1 MVLSLRN
8 IFSDSSS
15 ALDDLNQVTSIA
27 QTDNG
32 EIDETTNTFI
42 TNKYGTLDNF
52 YNKIQ
57 EEQQIQNNNTNE
69 D

>member
-32 EIDETTNTFI
+32 EIDDYT
-42 TNKYGTLDNF
+42 YHTL
-52 YNKIQ
+52 
-57 EEQQIQNNNTNE
+57 
-69 D
+69 